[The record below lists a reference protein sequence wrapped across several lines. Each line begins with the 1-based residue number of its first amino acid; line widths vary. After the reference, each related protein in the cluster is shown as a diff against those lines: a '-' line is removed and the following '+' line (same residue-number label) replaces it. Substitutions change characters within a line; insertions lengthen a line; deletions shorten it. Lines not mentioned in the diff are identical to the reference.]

1 MLFRQEL
8 TGYTKNPGSYVKG
21 RWEEGEEIL
30 FNFFSSVQPLKGDQL
45 ESLPQ
50 GRRSSKSYNL
60 YTDKLMNC
68 VLSDKNPDIVILFNE
83 RYEVYKREQWQ
94 NNIVSYYNYI
104 VIKLDIAEPAKPV
117 DIIIDFDK
125 KSPEEFAIDLT
136 FTDGIVTLSNLS
148 DIITKYTW
156 LVTSPTVTQV
166 YLSGAKNT
174 VVPKGSKIKS
184 DGDDTLHAFMEDVI
198 ISPIDINT
206 CLLVISLVEDETEYS
221 ITISDSDN
229 LNPTTYAYTTGID
242 ATVDE
247 IVHGLLN
254 VIGDSDFSI
263 VVTPENYI
271 LFTNYNA
278 NFSMDVSYQISFYNV
293 GNVRALIEGE
303 SVVNPYD
310 LIIIEDVIEGFNAV
324 FNFDAGVSGNI
335 ITEDKAD
342 LTDFIFTLVSVGYYT
357 IELTGYNESDEIIG
371 TEKKVDYLTAYSSP
385 Y

>member
-104 VIKLDIAEPAKPV
+104 VIKLDIAEPAEPV

-229 LNPTTYAYTTGID
+229 LNPITYAYTTGID
-242 ATVDE
+242 TTVDE

-342 LTDFIFTLVSVGYYT
+342 LTDFIFTLISVGYYT